1 MILEGKEGQA
11 QRNRKAVANNKIH
24 SGVSVVAIH
33 SMFLA
38 VQKSC

>member
-11 QRNRKAVANNKIH
+11 QRNHKAVANNKLH
-24 SGVSVVAIH
+24 SGVSVVTIH